1 MAKKPAF
8 IEDEPTSLITLD
20 PASAARS
27 VADAVSAASGEKEFL
42 DEIVTIQFY
51 NLEQPGKSDQV
62 FMKGGVRNPDRLSL
76 THGEIRDLSRA
87 WIRFIESR
95 QEPIYNYS
103 EDAGDAATGRKRKRV
118 KTLIGWKPRF
128 QCREVRRAIKK
139 SA

>member
-8 IEDEPTSLITLD
+8 IEDAPVSLITLD
-20 PASAARS
+20 PAAAARS
-27 VADAVSAASGEKEFL
+27 IADVVAMASGEKDFL
-42 DEIVTIQFY
+42 DEVVTIQFY

-62 FMKGGVRNPDRLSL
+62 FIKGGVRNPDRLTL
-76 THGEIRDLSRA
+76 NHGEIRDLPRS

-95 QEPIYNYS
+95 QEPIYQYS
-103 EDAGDAATGRKRKRV
+103 EEGGNATTGQKRKRV
-118 KTLIGWKPRF
+118 KNLVGWKPRF